1 MLPSLVAPTAAEAFM
16 KRCAHCGG
24 RLGLIAH
31 RTFSLR
37 FCKLACKKA
46 YGHKAR
52 EEVRKKISHLAVL
65 TREPT
70 RS

>member
-1 MLPSLVAPTAAEAFM
+1 M

-24 RLGLIAH
+24 KLGMIVH

-46 YGHKAR
+46 YDHQRKD
-52 EEVRKKISHLAVL
+52 ELRKKMAHLAFL
-65 TREPT
+65 ARGPT
-70 RS
+70 